1 MKNCRCFNVNKIKKE
16 YEMKKGVDV
25 YILVGGKNININ
37 IKLFVKT
44 KKNVIMKINIFFFA
58 VELESSNLMVIGR

>member
-1 MKNCRCFNVNKIKKE
+1 MKNCRCVNVNKIKKE
-16 YEMKKGVDV
+16 YEMKKGVAV

-44 KKNVIMKINIFFFA
+44 KKNVIMKINI
-58 VELESSNLMVIGR
+58 LN

>member
-44 KKNVIMKINIFFFA
+44 KKNVIMKINI
-58 VELESSNLMVIGR
+58 LN